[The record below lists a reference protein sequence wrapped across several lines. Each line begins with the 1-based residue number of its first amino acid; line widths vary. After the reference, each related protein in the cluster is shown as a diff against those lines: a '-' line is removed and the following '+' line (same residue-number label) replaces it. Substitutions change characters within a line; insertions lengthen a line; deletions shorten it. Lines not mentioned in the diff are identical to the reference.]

1 MRLRLWSL
9 LCLLALFSCQKP
21 EKPPVPVT
29 TVVPY
34 DIEVGLTDLFPE
46 LDHAPGVMYDELL
59 GYYIR
64 LGEKTWSRTWTAG
77 EAYVPAQTFP
87 FTLSPNWNDR
97 TDDFK
102 GWYADDIRYLLVKDV
117 RVPDFGYDF
126 SSGGCDATARLKI
139 SLGENVPY
147 RKVTLSELD
156 IDFPE
161 SFIAEIE
168 GELYG
173 SIPELEVTSEGTV
186 VNIHLTGFGSTD
198 SFRDVQDRQCLSF
211 ETRICTLVTASP
223 EDAIGTVATPPAS
236 LSIRCSLEFDR
247 IDFSRCNVLLSEPL
261 ELPAD
266 ELVWDP
272 VPLPSYFCGD
282 KADIVLD
289 NPQIQMEYRSDVPFA
304 GILNATARNDGAE
317 ASFHVSGSG
326 TILFMPHNDGWYRE
340 GIYEVEAPGL
350 AKLFHSPFP
359 GGTVSPSLVLQ
370 PPAATE
376 SLVFEPGREYRMDAR
391 AEWILPFYVKGQ
403 FDGEDFVT
411 EPILLES
418 AKLGAEP
425 GCRHRVSQI
434 VGTNLPIEL
443 LITPVLEV
451 EGEEPRY
458 LESFR
463 MDGSSYSKEIRI
475 TFAPARTPW
484 TATIRYIVRPLR
496 IAGDY
501 LHRGRSFGVTET
513 IFSANIERISE

>member
-34 DIEVGLTDLFPE
+34 DIEVSLTDLFPE
-46 LDHAPGVMYDELL
+46 LDHAPGVMYDDLL

-64 LGEKTWSRTWTAG
+64 LGEKSWSRTWTAG
-77 EAYVPAQTFP
+77 EAYIPAQTFA
-87 FTLSPNWNDR
+87 FTLSPHWIDR
-97 TDDFK
+97 PEDFT
-102 GWYADDIRYLLVKDV
+102 GWVTDDIRYVLLKDV

-126 SSGGCDATARLKI
+126 ASGGCDVTARLKI

-161 SFIAEIE
+161 SFFAEIE
-168 GELYG
+168 GELFG

-186 VNIHLTGFGSTD
+186 VNIHLTGIARAD

-211 ETRICTLVTASP
+211 ETRICTCVTASP
-223 EDAIGTVATPPAS
+223 EDAIGTVAMPPAPLS
-236 LSIRCSLEFDR
+236 LRCSLEFDR
-247 IDFSRCNVLLSEPL
+247 IDFTHCRVLLAEPL

-272 VPLPSYFCGD
+272 VPMPSYFCGD
-282 KADIVLD
+282 DADIVLD

-304 GILNATARNDGAE
+304 GTLDVTARCGEAE
-317 ASFHVSGSG
+317 APFNVPDGG
-326 TILFMPHNDGWYRE
+326 PNLFMSHNDGWYRD
-340 GIYEVEAPGL
+340 GIGEEDVPGL
-350 AKLFHSPFP
+350 AKLFRSPFP
-359 GGTVSPSLVLQ
+359 GGTANPSLVLQ
-370 PPAATE
+370 PPAATG
-376 SLVFEPGREYRMDAR
+376 SVSFEPGREYRMSAK
-391 AEWILPFYVKGQ
+391 AEWVLPFYVKGQ
-403 FDGEDFVT
+403 FNGEDFVS
-411 EPILLES
+411 EPVLLES
-418 AKLGAEP
+418 VNLGAEP

-451 EGEEPRY
+451 EGEEPQY

-463 MDGSSYSKEIRI
+463 MDKASYSKKII
-475 TFAPARTPW
+475 FTFAPARTPW

-496 IAGDY
+496 ISGDY
-501 LHRGRSFGVTET
+501 LRRGRSFGATET